1 MIQAD
6 IIAYIPQRQPFVMV
20 DEVLLADPKASKT
33 SFLIKDDNIFVVSGL
48 FTEPGLI
55 ENMAQTAAAGT
66 GYRYAQKGEIVP
78 VGFIASIKNLKIY
91 TLPKTGDT
99 LLTENIVVHTVMNVH
114 VVEAAVYVGE
124 EKVAS
129 CEMKIFEQSS

>member
-1 MIQAD
+1 
-6 IIAYIPQRQPFVMV
+6 MV

-33 SFLIKDDNIFVVSGL
+33 SFLVRDENIFVVNGL

-66 GYRYAQKGEIVP
+66 GYRYQQLGETVP

-91 TLPKTGDT
+91 SLPKTGDL

-114 VVEAAVYVGE
+114 MVEAMIYVGE
-124 EKVAS
+124 EKIAS
-129 CEMKIFEQSS
+129 CEMKIFEQTIP